1 MCNFIILQTFT
12 VWSTCLSVCLS
23 DCLLGGNLTSQV
35 FMYYYLLLDT
45 KTAEKNTS
53 NTKMVMQ
60 KI

>member
-1 MCNFIILQTFT
+1 MCTFT
-12 VWSTCLSVCLS
+12 DIYRVEYLPFCLSVSLPARRES
-23 DCLLGGNLTSQV
+23 YKPSIYVLL
-35 FMYYYLLLDT
+35 YLLLDT